1 MSGLRARLQELRR
14 YPSAI
19 IGMVM
24 IGLLILVAVSAVI
37 AIPYQE
43 AVRLWKGD
51 EGVWEASP
59 RLAPPAWF
67 NWFSREQSPRTL
79 VLDSAADPDT
89 RQRVEYEDGEADVT
103 ITLAFD
109 FHYDRFPSELAV
121 FLTAEYQETQPFAG
135 LIWRMPDGRE
145 FHLPARSLPER
156 SVYSISKD
164 DEVRW
169 QLGGLTPEVGLFA
182 EEGSDP
188 PRVLKGRYEL
198 VVEGLTF
205 EAASDLDARLVV
217 YGQVHGLAGTDHL
230 RRDIMVALLWG
241 TPVAL
246 IFGLVAAVGSTM
258 ASMTIA
264 ALGAWYGRALDTAIQ
279 RITEVSMIL
288 PMLPILIMV
297 GTLYTRSLW
306 AILGLVILL
315 SVFGAAQ
322 KVYRAMFLQIKE
334 APYIE
339 AARAYGASNPR
350 VVFLYLIPRVIPVL
364 VPQFVSLIPAYVF
377 LEATLSFLGLGD
389 PLIPTWGKVIE
400 DAFRN
405 GALYMGHYYWV
416 MAPSVLLIFTG
427 LGFAMLGFALDRI
440 FNPRLRE
447 Q

>member
-1 MSGLRARLQELRR
+1 
-14 YPSAI
+14 
-19 IGMVM
+19 M
-24 IGLLILVAVSAVI
+24 IGLGMVGVLVLVALSAVVFL
-37 AIPYQE
+37 PYRE
-43 AVRLWKGD
+43 AVRLWLGG
-51 EGVWEASP
+51 EGVWEESP
-59 RLAPPAWF
+59 RLARPAWF
-67 NWFSREQSPRTL
+67 NWFSREQSPPTL
-79 VLDSAADPDT
+79 VLDSAAEPDAK
-89 RQRVEYEDGEADVT
+89 QRVEYEDGEADVT
-103 ITLAFD
+103 ITLGFD
-109 FHYDRFPSELAV
+109 FLYDRFPSELAV
-121 FLTAEYQETQPFAG
+121 FLSGKYREIQPFAG
-135 LIWRMPDGRE
+135 MIWRMPDGRE
-145 FHLPARSLPER
+145 FHLRARAVGER
-156 SVYSISKD
+156 DVYSISLD
-164 DEVRW
+164 DGVRW
-169 QLGGLTPEVGLFA
+169 QLGGMAPEIGLFA

-217 YGQVHGLAGTDHL
+217 YGQVHGVAGTDHL
-230 RRDIMVALLWG
+230 RRDITVALLWG

-246 IFGLVAAVGSTM
+246 VFGLVAAVGSTM
-258 ASMTIA
+258 ASMIIA
-264 ALGAWYGRALDTAIQ
+264 ALAAWYSRSIDAMVQ
-279 RITEVSMIL
+279 RLTEVSMIL
-288 PMLPILIMV
+288 PLLPILIMV

-306 AILGLVILL
+306 VILGLVVLL
-315 SVFGAAQ
+315 SIFGAAQ

-350 VVFLYLIPRVIPVL
+350 LVFLYLVPRVIPVL

-377 LEATLSFLGLGD
+377 LEATLAFLGLGD

-416 MAPSVLLIFTG
+416 MAPSVLLMFTG

>member
-1 MSGLRARLQELRR
+1 MSNLRERLKELRR

-19 IGMVM
+19 IGMGM
-24 IGLLILVAVSAVI
+24 IGLLVLVAVVAMI
-37 AIPYQE
+37 AIPYQR
-43 AVRLWKGD
+43 AVDLWKGA

-59 RLAPPAWF
+59 RLARPAWF

-89 RQRVEYEDGEADVT
+89 KQRVEYEEGEADVT

-109 FHYDRFPSELAV
+109 FPYDRFPSEVAL
-121 FLTAEYQETQPFAG
+121 FLRGKYEEIQPFAG
-135 LIWRMPDGRE
+135 FIWRMPDGRE
-145 FHLPARSLPER
+145 FYLPARAVGERDVYHMSL
-156 SVYSISKD
+156 D

-169 QLGGLTPEVGLFA
+169 QLGGLNPEVGLFA

-230 RRDIMVALLWG
+230 RRDITVALLWG

-246 IFGLVAAVGSTM
+246 TFGLVAAVGSTM

-264 ALGAWYGRALDTAIQ
+264 ALAAWYGRSLDVLVQ
-279 RITEVSMIL
+279 RLTEVSMIL
-288 PMLPILIMV
+288 PVLPILIMV

-306 AILGLVILL
+306 VILGLVVLL
-315 SVFGAAQ
+315 SIFGAAQ

-350 VVFLYLIPRVIPVL
+350 IVFLYLIPRVIPVL

-377 LEATLSFLGLGD
+377 LEATLAFLGLGD